1 MAPAQNRET
10 FMFGNWFS
18 TKEVDEV
25 ADAIVADLVK
35 RLPPTPGAHT
45 RKTADRLR
53 KTHDVIFARL
63 EQFAL
68 SRKLNIYQKA
78 RLGNR
83 VRWALREAGYAPE
96 FTDALSYELVTV
108 ATLASR
114 QAGKAGG

>member
-1 MAPAQNRET
+1 
-10 FMFGNWFS
+10 MFGDWFN
-18 TKEVDEV
+18 TKEVDAV
-25 ADAIVADLVK
+25 ADEIVADLAQ
-35 RLPPTPGAHT
+35 RLPPMPGPHT

-53 KTHDVIFARL
+53 KAHDVIFARL
-63 EQFAL
+63 DQFAR
-68 SRKLNIYQKA
+68 SRRLNIYKKA

-114 QAGKAGG
+114 QAGKPGS

>member
-1 MAPAQNRET
+1 
-10 FMFGNWFS
+10 MFGNWFN
-18 TKEVDEV
+18 TRDVDEV

-35 RLPPTPGAHT
+35 RLPPAPGPHT

-63 EQFAL
+63 EQFAG
-68 SRKLNIYQKA
+68 SRKLSIYKKA

-114 QAGKAGG
+114 RAGKTSG

>member
-1 MAPAQNRET
+1 MASAISSEAT
-10 FMFGNWFS
+10 MFGDWFN
-18 TKEVDEV
+18 TKDVDTV
-25 ADAIVADLVK
+25 ADEIVADLVK
-35 RLPPTPGAHT
+35 RLPPMPGPHT

-63 EQFAL
+63 EQFAR
-68 SRKLNIYQKA
+68 SRKLNIYKKA

-96 FTDALSYELVTV
+96 FTDSLSYELVTV

-114 QAGKAGG
+114 QASKSGG

>member
-1 MAPAQNRET
+1 
-10 FMFGNWFS
+10 MFGQWFD

-25 ADAIVADLVK
+25 ADAIVADLVR
-35 RLPPTPGAHT
+35 RLPPSPGPHT

-53 KTHDVIFARL
+53 KTHDVVFARI
-63 EQFAL
+63 EQFVRT
-68 SRKLNIYQKA
+68 RKLNIYKKA

-114 QAGKAGG
+114 AAAKAAKPPA

>member
-1 MAPAQNRET
+1 M
-10 FMFGNWFS
+10 GWFD

-25 ADAIVADLVK
+25 ADAIVSDLVA
-35 RLPPTPGAHT
+35 RMPPGQGPHT

-53 KTHDVIFARL
+53 QTHDVIFARL
-63 EQFAL
+63 GQFA
-68 SRKLNIYQKA
+68 STRKLNIYKKA

-114 QAGKAGG
+114 QAGKASR

>member
-1 MAPAQNRET
+1 
-10 FMFGNWFS
+10 MFGSWFN
-18 TKEVDEV
+18 TREVDQV

-35 RLPPTPGAHT
+35 RMPPSPGPHT

-53 KTHDVIFARL
+53 RTHDVIFARL
-63 EQFAL
+63 EQFAR
-68 SRKLNIYQKA
+68 STKLNIYKKA

-114 QAGKAGG
+114 QAGRTRG

>member
-1 MAPAQNRET
+1 
-10 FMFGNWFS
+10 MFGKWFD
-18 TKEVDEV
+18 TKAVDEV
-25 ADAIVADLVK
+25 ADAIVADLAK
-35 RLPPTPGAHT
+35 RLPPAPGPHT

-63 EQFAL
+63 EQFAR

-83 VRWALREAGYAPE
+83 VRWALREAGYTPE

-114 QAGKAGG
+114 QAAKAGG

>member
-1 MAPAQNRET
+1 MVW
-10 FMFGNWFS
+10 NWFN
-18 TKEVDEV
+18 TREVDEV

-35 RLPPTPGAHT
+35 RLPPAPGPHT

-63 EQFAL
+63 EQFAR
-68 SRKLNIYQKA
+68 SSKLNIYQKA

-83 VRWALREAGYAPE
+83 VRWALREAGYASE

-114 QAGKAGG
+114 KAGKAGG

>member
-1 MAPAQNRET
+1 
-10 FMFGNWFS
+10 MFGDWFN
-18 TKEVDEV
+18 TKEVDAV
-25 ADAIVADLVK
+25 ADGIVADLVQ
-35 RLPPTPGAHT
+35 RLPPMPGPHT

-53 KTHDVIFARL
+53 KTHDVVFARL
-63 EQFAL
+63 EQFART
-68 SRKLNIYQKA
+68 RKLNIYKKA

-114 QAGKAGG
+114 QAGKPGA

>member
-1 MAPAQNRET
+1 MAPALFDEAS
-10 FMFGNWFS
+10 MFGNWFN

-35 RLPPTPGAHT
+35 RLPPSPGSHT

-63 EQFAL
+63 EQFAR
-68 SRKLNIYQKA
+68 SRKLNIYKKA

-114 QAGKAGG
+114 QAAKTGG

>member
-1 MAPAQNRET
+1 ML
-10 FMFGNWFS
+10 GNWLN
-18 TKEVDEV
+18 TKEVDEM

-35 RLPPTPGAHT
+35 RMPPSPGPHT

-53 KTHDVIFARL
+53 QTHDVIFARL
-63 EQFAL
+63 EQFAR
-68 SRKLNIYQKA
+68 SRKLNIYKKA

-114 QAGKAGG
+114 QAGKPAGG